1 ATTEEHFRLLD
12 FALRESTQTDI
23 TADLCLNDLDAL
35 LTGLRQILLEMRKLE
50 SFQEVIELLKGII
63 EEEKALK
70 AQTEEERK
78 NKLIDLLN

>member
-1 ATTEEHFRLLD
+1 
-12 FALRESTQTDI
+12 
-23 TADLCLNDLDAL
+23 
-35 LTGLRQILLEMRKLE
+35 MRKLE